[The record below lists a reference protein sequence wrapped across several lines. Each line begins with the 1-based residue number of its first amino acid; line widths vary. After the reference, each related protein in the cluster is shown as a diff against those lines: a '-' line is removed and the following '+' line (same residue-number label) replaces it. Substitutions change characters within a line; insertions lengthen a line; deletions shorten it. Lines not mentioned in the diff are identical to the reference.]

1 MVVLVTQEENKT
13 VQIDPQ
19 IFRAYDIRGI
29 VDETLTE
36 QAVYAIGRAIGTKV
50 LSLAGSTAV
59 IGRDGRLSGQRLA
72 AQLAAGLMVT
82 GCNVV
87 DVGVV
92 PTPCLYFA
100 ALDLNINAAIML
112 TGSHNPPSYN
122 GLKIIID
129 GITIYGAAIQ
139 ELNSIIVA
147 QQFSHGAGKYG
158 TAAISAKY
166 LNTVAQQ
173 LYIPRSLKIVVDCG
187 NGVAG
192 ALVPELYR
200 QLGCEVIAMHCEV
213 DGNFPN
219 HHPDPSDP
227 ANLRDLISAVKT
239 HHADLGLA
247 FDGDG
252 DRIGIIDNNGKII
265 WPDRLLMLFAQELLA
280 REPGATIIYDVKC
293 SRDLA
298 KIILQAGGVPLM
310 WQTGHSL
317 IKAKMRATGALL
329 AAEMSGH
336 IFFKDR
342 WFGFDDALYTGARL
356 IEILANTDKTA
367 AEIFAAIPEMLSTPE
382 LSIEVT
388 EANKFSIMQQLVAMA
403 NFESAIEIN
412 TIDGMRVEFVDG
424 WGLIRPSNTA
434 PKLVVRFEALTQVI
448 LQQIQTQFRT
458 ALLRVDP
465 ELVIPF

>member
-1 MVVLVTQEENKT
+1 MVVLDTQVENEI
-13 VQIDPQ
+13 VQLDPQ

-36 QAVYAIGRAIGTKV
+36 HAVYSIGRAIGTKV
-50 LSLAGSTAV
+50 LSLDGTTVV

-72 AQLAAGLMVT
+72 EQLTAGLRAT

-92 PTPCLYFA
+92 ATPCLYFA
-100 ALDLNINAAIML
+100 ALNLNISAAIMV
-112 TGSHNPPSYN
+112 TGSHNPPNYN

-139 ELNSIIVA
+139 ELNSIITA
-147 QQFSHGAGKYG
+147 QHFSHGVGDYKTADITSKYIQAV
-158 TAAISAKY
+158 TKHLKITK
-166 LNTVAQQ
+166 
-173 LYIPRSLKIVVDCG
+173 PLKIVVDCG

-192 ALVPELYR
+192 GLVPDLYR

-227 ANLRDLISAVKT
+227 ANLEDLISMVKT
-239 HHADLGLA
+239 SQADLGLA

-265 WPDRLLMLFAQELLA
+265 WPDRLLMLFSQELLV

-298 KIILQAGGVPLM
+298 KIISQAGGKPLM

-336 IFFKDR
+336 IFFEDR
-342 WFGFDDALYTGARL
+342 WFGFDDALYAGARL
-356 IEILANTDKTA
+356 IEILTNTQSTA
-367 AEIFAAIPEMLSTPE
+367 AEIFATIPEMISTPE
-382 LSIEVT
+382 LAIEVT
-388 EANKFSIMQQLVAMA
+388 EANKFSIMQQLVATA
-403 NFESAIEIN
+403 DFENALEII

-424 WGLIRPSNTA
+424 WGLIRPSNTT
-434 PKLVVRFEALTQVI
+434 PKLVVRFEAINQAI
-448 LQQIQTQFRT
+448 LEKIKTQFRE
-458 ALLRVDP
+458 ALLHVAPD
-465 ELVIPF
+465 LIVPF